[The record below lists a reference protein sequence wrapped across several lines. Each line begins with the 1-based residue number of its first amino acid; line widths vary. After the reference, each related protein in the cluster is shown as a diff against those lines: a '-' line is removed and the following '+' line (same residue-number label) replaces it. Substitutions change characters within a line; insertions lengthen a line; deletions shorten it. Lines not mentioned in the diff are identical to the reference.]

1 MRCIVLLL
9 LALAPAWNPLI
20 SQKSIPLKA
29 GILAEQISLPT
40 FEDYG
45 SRKGFG
51 ITLGTNFTYK
61 QKEKSALLQTLDIHY
76 YQHKEYGSGIML
88 SSLFDYSIR
97 PRKLNI
103 DVKAGP
109 GFMLF
114 SPYTP
119 VYSPVDGGYEKAGQ
133 MQGKWAGIVSLSCS
147 YQVGTIRPYLA
158 YTAMAEIPFI
168 TTYSSLL
175 PHQMLE
181 IGVSFSI
188 TTKKANHE

>member
-9 LALAPAWNPLI
+9 LALTPAWNLLI
-20 SQKSIPLKA
+20 SQRSIPLKA
-29 GILAEQISLPT
+29 GIIAEQISLPT

-45 SRKGFG
+45 SRKGYG

-61 QKEKSALLQTLDIHY
+61 TKEKSAFLQTLDVHY
-76 YQHKEYGSGIML
+76 FQHKDYGSAFMV

-97 PRKLNI
+97 PGKLNI

-119 VYSPVDGGYEKAGQ
+119 VYSPADGGGYEKASQ
-133 MQGKWAGIVSLSCS
+133 VQGKWAGIVSLSCS
-147 YQVGTIRPYLA
+147 YQIGSVRPYLA
-158 YTAMAEIPFI
+158 YTAFAEIPFFFF
-168 TTYSSLL
+168 YSALL

-181 IGVSFSI
+181 VGVSFSI
-188 TTKKANHE
+188 TKNK